1 MFSFVF
7 LLAFIVSI
15 SSPTMKMAI
24 LTHALCN
31 RYDKGLACF
40 GVWSGEQ
47 AFQGCWVNPMSSLRQ
62 CQKEKC
68 KAKKHSKRGI
78 NFCCCFGNK
87 CNADYSN

>member
-1 MFSFVF
+1 
-7 LLAFIVSI
+7 
-15 SSPTMKMAI
+15 MKMAI